1 MKKELIITSQQ
12 PSNTDNYEV
21 MIADL
26 TNQLQEMRLKVKDY
40 ENRANQQVILG
51 QLQQQITDIKKQHSQ
66 NIVKG

>member
-1 MKKELIITSQQ
+1 MKKEFIITSQQ